1 MKKAMLFPDFVE
13 NSLKEVSA
21 LKRSFLHD
29 ILKPEALKQ
38 YIVVMDAMA
47 REHLDENWEML
58 SMPID
63 MPRTAYNQ
71 AIKGGKICE
80 GCVGFEIK
88 RVSCESLM
96 DVEKMKYSW
105 NAARESLRLTPPAQ
119 GSFKETITDFTY
131 AVHLT
136 RQNPKYFSDPEKF
149 DPSRFEGSGPVPF
162 TFVPFGGGPRMCPG
176 KEYA

>member
-1 MKKAMLFPDFVE
+1 MSTVHE
-13 NSLKEVSA
+13 SGRSRGNKEVA
-21 LKRSFLHD
+21 DPFTLVTNR
-29 ILKPEALKQ
+29 
-38 YIVVMDAMA
+38 
-47 REHLDENWEML
+47 ML

-63 MPRTAYNQ
+63 MPRTAYIQ

-119 GSFKETITDFTY
+119 GSFKETITGFTY

-149 DPSRFEGSGPVPF
+149 DPSRFKLEKEIPDEKIVFHASPVPVHDLSVRLLLAYLMF
-162 TFVPFGGGPRMCPG
+162 H
-176 KEYA
+176 

>member
-1 MKKAMLFPDFVE
+1 MSTVHE
-13 NSLKEVSA
+13 SGRSRGNKEVA
-21 LKRSFLHD
+21 DPFTLVTNRMF
-29 ILKPEALKQ
+29 
-38 YIVVMDAMA
+38 
-47 REHLDENWEML
+47 

-149 DPSRFEGSGPVPF
+149 DPSRFEGSGPAPF
-162 TFVPFGGGPRMCPG
+162 TFVPFGGGPHEKIVFHASPVPVHGLSVRLQPHVN
-176 KEYA
+176 